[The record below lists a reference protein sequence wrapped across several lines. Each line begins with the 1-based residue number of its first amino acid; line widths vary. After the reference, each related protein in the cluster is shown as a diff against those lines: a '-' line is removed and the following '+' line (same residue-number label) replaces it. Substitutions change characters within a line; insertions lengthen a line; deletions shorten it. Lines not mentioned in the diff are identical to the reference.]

1 MWKRAGAGEIS
12 IKIIG
17 LTGLYCAGKNYAA
30 RILEERGLP
39 VLDVDKLGHK
49 AIEAERTAIIA
60 RFGESVADGAGG
72 VDRRAL
78 GARVFG
84 RPAELAALE
93 ALVHPAANR
102 MTEEWI
108 AGLGAGACVINAALL
123 HRCSVFLR
131 LHCVILVKAPFLIRL
146 LRARRRDQL
155 PWGALVRRFSGQR
168 EFNAQYCLQNAD
180 IHIVW
185 NSGLYRRRKLEQRI
199 HTILSREGI

>member
-1 MWKRAGAGEIS
+1 
-12 IKIIG
+12 
-17 LTGLYCAGKNYAA
+17 
-30 RILEERGLP
+30 
-39 VLDVDKLGHK
+39 VLDVDKLGHQ
-49 AIEAERTAIIA
+49 AIEAERDAIIA
-60 RFGESVADGAGG
+60 RFGESVADGTGA

-78 GARVFG
+78 GERVFG
-84 RPAELAALE
+84 RPEALAALE

-123 HRCSVFLR
+123 HRCSVFQRLR
-131 LHCVILVKAPFLIRL
+131 CVILMKAPFLIRL
-146 LRARRRDQL
+146 LRARRRDHL
-155 PWGALVRRFSGQR
+155 PWGALLRRFAGQR

-185 NSGLYRRRKLEQRI
+185 NSGVSAHPGLYRRRKLEQRI